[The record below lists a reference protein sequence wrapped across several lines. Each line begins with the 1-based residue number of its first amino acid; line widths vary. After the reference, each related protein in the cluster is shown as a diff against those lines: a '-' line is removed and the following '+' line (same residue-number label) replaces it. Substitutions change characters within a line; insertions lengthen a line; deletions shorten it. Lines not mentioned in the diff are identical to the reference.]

1 VCTSS
6 PSVKLARKLIVG
18 ILLGMVL
25 VLSASAYLQ
34 VRRELRAFADDMR
47 RDHAV
52 VARSLR
58 SAIVATW
65 KDARRAEALRAVAE
79 SATDERVKVR
89 WLDVQEGPPADDGD
103 WRVSRFP
110 VAIDGDQIGTLEVSE
125 ARDEERA
132 YVRKSLVQTVLST
145 AILAVL
151 ALAIII
157 WLTLW
162 FVGRPIRLLRDKM
175 KRIGEGD
182 LGGPLRLPQ
191 RDEFGELAEETNVMC
206 DRLREARRRIES
218 ETEGRLGALE
228 QLRHADRLA
237 TVGRLAS
244 GVAHELGTPL
254 GVVLAR
260 ARMFQQ
266 GEVAPGD
273 MSNYGRII
281 AEQVERMSGI
291 IRQLLD
297 FSRRQ
302 SRGDRQAAP
311 ERERVNLAELVVR
324 TLALIE
330 PLAEKRHV
338 ALTFVG
344 REPVEISGHPGQV
357 QQVVLNLVMNAL
369 QAMARPGTVQLTLG
383 RAQATPP
390 AGVEAPSGSYA
401 RLTVEDAGNGIEP
414 AILPRVFEP
423 FFTTKDVG
431 EGTGLGLSVSY
442 GIIREHGGWIEVES
456 RVGVGSRFSVL
467 LPPAPA
473 VTDTQGGD
481 HDRHTR
487 DHVSEARP
495 HLAGGG

>member
-1 VCTSS
+1 
-6 PSVKLARKLIVG
+6 
-18 ILLGMVL
+18 
-25 VLSASAYLQ
+25 
-34 VRRELRAFADDMR
+34 VRRELAAFAEDMH
-47 RDHAV
+47 RDHAL
-52 VARSLR
+52 VARSLTSSLMAAWNDSHR
-58 SAIVATW
+58 P
-65 KDARRAEALRAVAE
+65 EALRAVAE

-89 WLDVQEGPPADDGD
+89 WLDSTAPPESPDRD

-110 VAIDGDQIGTLEVSE
+110 IISEGVPLGTLEVSE

-132 YVRKSLVQTVLST
+132 YVSKSVIQTVLST
-145 AILAVL
+145 SVLAVV
-151 ALAIII
+151 ALAIIMA
-157 WLTLW
+157 LTLW

-191 RDEFGELAEETNVMC
+191 HDEIGELANDTNVMC
-206 DRLREARRRIES
+206 ERLLAARQRIER

-260 ARMFQQ
+260 ARMFQD
-266 GEVAPGD
+266 GEVPPGEI
-273 MSNYGRII
+273 SNYGRII

-297 FSRRQ
+297 FSRR
-302 SRGDRQAAP
+302 SRGGTVSPP
-311 ERERVNLAELVVR
+311 EREPIDLGDLVVR
-324 TLALIE
+324 TLALVE
-330 PLAEKRHV
+330 PLAEKRGV
-338 ALTFVG
+338 NLTFAGQGTVL
-344 REPVEISGHPGQV
+344 VAANPGLL

-369 QAMARPGTVQLTLG
+369 QAMARPGAVHLSLARQH
-383 RAQATPP
+383 AVPP
-390 AGVEAPSGSYA
+390 AGVEAASGEFV
-401 RLTVEDAGNGIEP
+401 RLMVEDAGKGIDPEV
-414 AILPRVFEP
+414 LPRVFEP

-442 GIIREHGGWIEVES
+442 GIVREHGGWIDVES
-456 RVGVGSRFSVL
+456 RVGVGSRFSVF
-467 LPPAPA
+467 LPDSPVVNAGA
-473 VTDTQGGD
+473 GGE
-481 HDRHTR
+481 HGPPE
-487 DHVSEARP
+487 SEERRGRQTLPSNA

>member
-1 VCTSS
+1 
-6 PSVKLARKLIVG
+6 VKLARKLIG
-18 ILLGMVL
+18 AILLGMVL

-34 VRRELRAFADDMR
+34 MRRELAAFAEDMQ
-47 RDHAV
+47 RDHAL
-52 VARSLR
+52 VARSLSGALL
-58 SAIVATW
+58 SAW
-65 KDARRAEALRAVAE
+65 KDAHRPEAVRAVAE
-79 SATDERVKVR
+79 SATDDRVKVR
-89 WLDVQEGPPADDGD
+89 WLDAEEHPSQGDQD

-110 VAIDGDQIGTLEVSE
+110 MESDGVPIGTLEVSE
-125 ARDEERA
+125 ARDEELA
-132 YVRKSLVQTVLST
+132 YVRKSLVQTVVST
-145 AILAVL
+145 TVLAVV
-151 ALAIII
+151 ALGMII

-191 RDEFGELAEETNVMC
+191 HDEIGELAEDTNVMC

-237 TVGRLAS
+237 TIGRLAS

-260 ARMFQQ
+260 ARMFEQ
-266 GEVAPGD
+266 GEVPAAEVS
-273 MSNYGRII
+273 SNGRII

-302 SRGDRQAAP
+302 SRGDRTAAP
-311 ERERVNLAELVVR
+311 ERERVELGHVVTR

-330 PLAEKRHV
+330 PLAEKRGV
-338 ALTFVG
+338 TLTFQG
-344 REPVEISGHPGQV
+344 RGPVEIDGHPGEV
-357 QQVVLNLVMNAL
+357 QQVILNLVMNAL
-369 QAMARPGTVQLTLG
+369 QAMTHGTVTLNLAH
-383 RAQATPP
+383 AQATAP
-390 AGVEAPSGSYA
+390 AGVEAPAGQYA
-401 RLTVEDAGNGIEP
+401 RLTVEDAGKGIEP
-414 AILPRVFEP
+414 AILSRVFEP

-456 RVGVGSRFSVL
+456 RVGVGSRFSVF
-467 LPPAPA
+467 LPLAPEA
-473 VTDTQGGD
+473 AANKGGD
-481 HDRHTR
+481 HDRHQR
-487 DHVSEARP
+487 NDLSAN
-495 HLAGGG
+495 LAGGG

>member
-1 VCTSS
+1 
-6 PSVKLARKLIVG
+6 VKLARKLIFA

-25 VLSASAYLQ
+25 VLSVSGYLQ
-34 VRRELRAFADDMR
+34 VRRELAAFAEDMH
-47 RDHAV
+47 RDHAL
-52 VARSLR
+52 VARTLTAALIAAWEDGHR
-58 SAIVATW
+58 P
-65 KDARRAEALRAVAE
+65 EAMRAVAE
-79 SATDERVKVR
+79 SANDERVKVR
-89 WLDVQEGPPADDGD
+89 WLESTAPPDSGNRD

-110 VAIDGDQIGTLEVSE
+110 IVSEGMPLGTLEVSE

-132 YVRKSLVQTVLST
+132 YVRKSVVQTVLST
-145 AILAVL
+145 AVLAVL

-157 WLTLW
+157 GLTVW

-182 LGGPLRLPQ
+182 LGGPLVLPQ
-191 RDEFGELAEETNVMC
+191 HDEIGELANDTNVMC
-206 DRLREARRRIES
+206 ERLAAARQRIQS

-260 ARMFQQ
+260 ARMFQD
-266 GEVAPGD
+266 GEVPPGES
-273 MSNYGRII
+273 SNYGRII

-302 SRGDRQAAP
+302 RGGAVATP
-311 ERERVNLAELVVR
+311 ERDRLDLGELVVR
-324 TLALIE
+324 TLALVE
-330 PLAEKRHV
+330 PLAEKRGVTLSFNGPGAVEV
-338 ALTFVG
+338 AAN
-344 REPVEISGHPGQV
+344 PGLL

-369 QAMARPGTVQLTLG
+369 QAMARPGAVHLIVSRQH
-383 RAQATPP
+383 AVPP
-390 AGVEAPSGSYA
+390 AGVEAASGEFV
-401 RLTVEDAGNGIEP
+401 RLVVEDAGKGIDP
-414 AILPRVFEP
+414 TVLPRVFEP
-423 FFTTKDVG
+423 FFTTKEVG

-456 RVGVGSRFSVL
+456 RVGVGSRFSVF
-467 LPPAPA
+467 LPDPA
-473 VTDTQGGD
+473 VSAAAGGE
-481 HDRHTR
+481 HGPHESEDRKG
-487 DHVSEARP
+487 RP
-495 HLAGGG
+495 PLPANAHLAGGG